1 MNECRKRFWDTF
13 EQMQEDFDRFFE
25 HYAQSKR
32 TAFPSLWHPLVARVQ
47 HL

>member
-25 HYAQSKR
+25 HYAQSKH
-32 TAFPSLWHPLVARVQ
+32 TAFPWLWHALVAGV
-47 HL
+47 